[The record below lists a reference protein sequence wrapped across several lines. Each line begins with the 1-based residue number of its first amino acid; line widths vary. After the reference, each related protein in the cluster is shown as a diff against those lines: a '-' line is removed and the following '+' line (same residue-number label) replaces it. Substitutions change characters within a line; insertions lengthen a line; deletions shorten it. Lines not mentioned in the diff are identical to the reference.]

1 MTVNPRT
8 ICVDVDNTLGD
19 YTGALRRFVYDH
31 FDKAYPCPDSREYD
45 FSRCPRWPFTG
56 KPDTFR
62 KIHSKAVDN
71 GLYELEEAYPHA
83 AEALQRLHDAG
94 WRIVIATARKDDGG
108 ALPVW
113 LADNRIPYDGIY
125 YGPDKLDVRA
135 SVLVDDHP
143 DIIRVGVAAGLRVF
157 KPAHEYCQWGG
168 GTVFR
173 DWVDVPRLLGVL
185 WWLIVP
191 TWRSSGCSTSN
202 RSYDPSST
210 SPTGRP
216 GMAAPCSCST
226 GWTTRVIRARC
237 TGVRGPRSSGRR
249 MSTGSQAP
257 CGGDASIR
265 PRRGW
270 RTHGSHTRTVRRR

>member
-31 FDKAYPCPDSREYD
+31 FDKAYPCPDPREYD
-45 FSRCPRWPFTG
+45 FSRCSGWPFTG
-56 KPDTFR
+56 KPDMFR

-143 DIIRVGVAAGLRVF
+143 DIIRVGVAAGLCVF

-173 DWVDVPRLLGVL
+173 DWADVPRLWGVL
-185 WWLIVP
+185 
-191 TWRSSGCSTSN
+191 
-202 RSYDPSST
+202 
-210 SPTGRP
+210 
-216 GMAAPCSCST
+216 
-226 GWTTRVIRARC
+226 
-237 TGVRGPRSSGRR
+237 
-249 MSTGSQAP
+249 
-257 CGGDASIR
+257 
-265 PRRGW
+265 
-270 RTHGSHTRTVRRR
+270 

>member
-125 YGPDKLDVRA
+125 YGAGQAGRA
-135 SVLVDDHP
+135 
-143 DIIRVGVAAGLRVF
+143 
-157 KPAHEYCQWGG
+157 
-168 GTVFR
+168 
-173 DWVDVPRLLGVL
+173 RLGA
-185 WWLIVP
+185 
-191 TWRSSGCSTSN
+191 R
-202 RSYDPSST
+202 
-210 SPTGRP
+210 GRP
-216 GMAAPCSCST
+216 SRYHPG
-226 GWTTRVIRARC
+226 
-237 TGVRGPRSSGRR
+237 GRR
-249 MSTGSQAP
+249 RGIARVQAGARVLP
-257 CGGDASIR
+257 VG
-265 PRRGW
+265 RRH
-270 RTHGSHTRTVRRR
+270 RVP